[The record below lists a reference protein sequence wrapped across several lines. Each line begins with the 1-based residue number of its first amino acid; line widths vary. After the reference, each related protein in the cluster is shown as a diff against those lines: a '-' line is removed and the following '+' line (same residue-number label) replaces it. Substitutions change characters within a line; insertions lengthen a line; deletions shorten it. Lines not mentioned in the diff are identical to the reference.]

1 LNKTKLSILVVGA
14 SGQLGSEIF
23 DRQALHSTYSFIFL
37 KKGDL
42 DISSYSELETYFEDS
57 NIDVVINCAAY
68 TKVAQAELE
77 RDKADAAN
85 FLGVKNLATLA
96 RERAI
101 KLIHISTDSVFDGQ
115 NSRPYI
121 ESDATNPLNAYS
133 KSKVDGENAMLAVNP
148 ENSIIIRTSWVYSKY
163 GNNFVKTMVGL
174 GCNKKSVVVINDQI
188 GTPTS
193 AKDLACA
200 ILNILPNIVC
210 KNVEIYHYSNEGAI
224 SWFDFA
230 KEIFAQSN
238 IDCLVEPIST
248 IDYGANVK
256 RPLYSVLDT
265 RKIRNDF
272 NIDIPFWKDSLI
284 DCLMAL
290 GVKIDDRPR

>member
-1 LNKTKLSILVVGA
+1 
-14 SGQLGSEIF
+14 
-23 DRQALHSTYSFIFL
+23 
-37 KKGDL
+37 
-42 DISSYSELETYFEDS
+42 
-57 NIDVVINCAAY
+57 
-68 TKVAQAELE
+68 
-77 RDKADAAN
+77 
-85 FLGVKNLATLA
+85 
-96 RERAI
+96 
-101 KLIHISTDSVFDGQ
+101 
-115 NSRPYI
+115 
-121 ESDATNPLNAYS
+121 
-133 KSKVDGENAMLAVNP
+133 MLAANP

-163 GNNFVKTMVGL
+163 GNNFVKTMLRL
-174 GCNKKSVVVINDQI
+174 GNEKKSVVVVNDQI

-230 KEIFAQSN
+230 KEIFAQSK

-256 RPLYSVLDT
+256 RPLYSVLDI

-272 NIDIPFWKDSLI
+272 NIDLPSLES
-284 DCLMAL
+284 
-290 GVKIDDRPR
+290 R

>member
-1 LNKTKLSILVVGA
+1 MNKIQLSILVVGA

-23 DRQALHSTYSFIFL
+23 DCHALHSAYSFIFL
-37 KKGDL
+37 KRNEL
-42 DISSYSELETYFEDS
+42 DISSHSELENFFENS
-57 NIDVVINCAAY
+57 NVDVVINCAAY
-68 TKVAQAELE
+68 TDVVQAELE

-85 FLGVKNLATLA
+85 FLGVKNLAILA
-96 RERAI
+96 RELGI
-101 KLIHISTDSVFDGQ
+101 KLIHISTDSVFDGK

-121 ESDATNPLNAYS
+121 ESDVTNPLNAYS
-133 KSKVDGENAMLAVNP
+133 KSKVDGENAMLAINP

-163 GNNFVKTMVGL
+163 GNNFVKTMIGL
-174 GCNKKSVVVINDQI
+174 ACDKRSVVVVNDQI

-193 AKDLACA
+193 AKDLATA

-230 KEIFAQSN
+230 KEIFAQSK

-248 IDYGANVK
+248 TDYGASVE
-256 RPLYSVLDT
+256 RPSYSVLDKQ
-265 RKIRNDF
+265 KIRKDF
-272 NIDIPFWKDSLI
+272 NIDVPYWKDSLS
-284 DCLMAL
+284 DCLIAL
-290 GVKIDDRPR
+290 GVKIVGRHR

>member
-1 LNKTKLSILVVGA
+1 M
-14 SGQLGSEIF
+14 
-23 DRQALHSTYSFIFL
+23 
-37 KKGDL
+37 
-42 DISSYSELETYFEDS
+42 
-57 NIDVVINCAAY
+57 
-68 TKVAQAELE
+68 
-77 RDKADAAN
+77 
-85 FLGVKNLATLA
+85 VK
-96 RERAI
+96 
-101 KLIHISTDSVFDGQ
+101 
-115 NSRPYI
+115 
-121 ESDATNPLNAYS
+121 
-133 KSKVDGENAMLAVNP
+133 
-148 ENSIIIRTSWVYSKY
+148 
-163 GNNFVKTMVGL
+163 L
-174 GCNKKSVVVINDQI
+174 GCNKKSVVVVNDQI

-230 KEIFAQSN
+230 KEIFAQSK

-256 RPLYSVLDT
+256 RPLYSVLNT

-284 DCLMAL
+284 DCLTAL
-290 GVKIDDRPR
+290 GVKKDDRPR

>member
-1 LNKTKLSILVVGA
+1 MNKTQLSILVVGA

-23 DRQALHSTYSFIFL
+23 DRQALHSNYSFIFL
-37 KKGDL
+37 KRGDL
-42 DISSYSELETYFEDS
+42 DISSYSDLETYFEDS

-68 TKVAQAELE
+68 TNVAQAELE

-85 FLGVKNLATLA
+85 FLGVKNLAMLA

-101 KLIHISTDSVFDGQ
+101 KLIHISTDAVFDGK

-121 ESDATNPLNAYS
+121 ESDATNPLNVYS
-133 KSKVDGENAMLAVNP
+133 KSKLDGENAMLTVNP

-163 GNNFVKTMVGL
+163 GNNFVKTMVKL
-174 GCNKKSVVVINDQI
+174 GCNKKSVVVVNDQI

-230 KEIFAQSN
+230 KEIFAQSK

-248 IDYGANVK
+248 IDYGASVK
-256 RPLYSVLDT
+256 RPLYSVLDI

-272 NIDIPFWKDSLI
+272 NIDIPFWTDGLI

-290 GVKIDDRPR
+290 GVKKDDRPR

>member
-1 LNKTKLSILVVGA
+1 MAK
-14 SGQLGSEIF
+14 
-23 DRQALHSTYSFIFL
+23 
-37 KKGDL
+37 
-42 DISSYSELETYFEDS
+42 
-57 NIDVVINCAAY
+57 
-68 TKVAQAELE
+68 
-77 RDKADAAN
+77 
-85 FLGVKNLATLA
+85 
-96 RERAI
+96 
-101 KLIHISTDSVFDGQ
+101 

-121 ESDATNPLNAYS
+121 ESDATNPLNVYS
-133 KSKVDGENAMLAVNP
+133 KSKLDGENAMLAVNP
-148 ENSIIIRTSWVYSKY
+148 ENSIIIRTTWRITLHMEIILSKQCC
-163 GNNFVKTMVGL
+163 VLVS
-174 GCNKKSVVVINDQI
+174 NKQSVAVVNDQI

-230 KEIFAQSN
+230 KEIFAQSK

-290 GVKIDDRPR
+290 GVKKDDRPR

>member
-1 LNKTKLSILVVGA
+1 MGA

-101 KLIHISTDSVFDGQ
+101 KLIHISTDAVFDGQ
-115 NSRPYI
+115 
-121 ESDATNPLNAYS
+121 
-133 KSKVDGENAMLAVNP
+133 K
-148 ENSIIIRTSWVYSKY
+148 
-163 GNNFVKTMVGL
+163 
-174 GCNKKSVVVINDQI
+174 
-188 GTPTS
+188 
-193 AKDLACA
+193 
-200 ILNILPNIVC
+200 
-210 KNVEIYHYSNEGAI
+210 
-224 SWFDFA
+224 
-230 KEIFAQSN
+230 
-238 IDCLVEPIST
+238 
-248 IDYGANVK
+248 
-256 RPLYSVLDT
+256 
-265 RKIRNDF
+265 
-272 NIDIPFWKDSLI
+272 
-284 DCLMAL
+284 
-290 GVKIDDRPR
+290 